1 MARHVTQEIMMPV
14 ECIDMLN
21 ATFSICGFDP
31 LEDALQYGRD
41 VMPLVRAEIAR
52 CDTASRV
59 LDAVA
64 GQN

>member
-1 MARHVTQEIMMPV
+1 MPV

-21 ATFSICGFDP
+21 AIFSIRGFDP

-52 CDTASRV
+52 RHTASRL

>member
-1 MARHVTQEIMMPV
+1 MMPV

-21 ATFSICGFDP
+21 AIFSIRGFDP

-52 CDTASRV
+52 RHTASRL